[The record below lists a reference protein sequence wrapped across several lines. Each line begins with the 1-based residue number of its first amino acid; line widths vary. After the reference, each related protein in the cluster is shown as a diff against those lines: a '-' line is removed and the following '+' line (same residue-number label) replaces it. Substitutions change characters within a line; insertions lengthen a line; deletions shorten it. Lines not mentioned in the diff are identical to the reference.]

1 MGAIV
6 AIADPLGRGYAHVAA
21 EEEGAGGACFRVH
34 HLASP
39 FPLLAAD
46 GEDVQPDC
54 SPLPGLSPEEG
65 RKSGKREE
73 EALLFDL
80 SSN

>member
-1 MGAIV
+1 MQSTKLA
-6 AIADPLGRGYAHVAA
+6 VAA

-39 FPLLAAD
+39 FLLLAAD
-46 GEDVQPDC
+46 VEDVQPDC
-54 SPLPGLSPEEG
+54 SPLPGPL

-73 EALLFDL
+73 EALPFDL